1 MLIACRSGDGEPLVA
16 RSVTSQ
22 VQEDGALTAVHLHG
36 AAARAVFG
44 GAAAARCRLFFISY
58 TLIIYQG
65 GILMVVLLPY
75 LFTVQNTTH
84 AGQSAVRFRVYQ
96 SQLLAHA
103 SYKQNTK

>member
-1 MLIACRSGDGEPLVA
+1 MGNPSLRGQSRARYRRTALSPRSSSTGRRRGP
-16 RSVTSQ
+16 
-22 VQEDGALTAVHLHG
+22 
-36 AAARAVFG
+36 FG

-58 TLIIYQG
+58 TLVIYQG

-96 SQLLAHA
+96 SQLLADA